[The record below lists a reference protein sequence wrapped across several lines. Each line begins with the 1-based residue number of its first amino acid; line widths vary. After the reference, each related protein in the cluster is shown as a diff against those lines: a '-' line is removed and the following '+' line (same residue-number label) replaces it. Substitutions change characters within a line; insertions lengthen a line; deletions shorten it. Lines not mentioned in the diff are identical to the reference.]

1 MIPVHIVNELYY
13 RDKWQNFRNN
23 VISCQYSSWN
33 YEGQYPAQTLKQDA
47 VMEKLLISVLPTA

>member
-1 MIPVHIVNELYY
+1 MIPLHIVNELYY

-23 VISCQYSSWN
+23 VISSWN